1 MPTWR
6 CRMANV
12 IFHWEDIWIGRSLL
26 AQGLL
31 YTVLLSVSSFAVAFV
46 LGTLLGLLREE
57 IKGWPGKLAV
67 IYIEFL
73 RGIPLILFLIFIH
86 YGLLPLV
93 WGRSNFLLSSWLA
106 FVLFEAAYVGE
117 IIRCGLR
124 SVTLSEREAAI
135 SLGLNRWQQ
144 IREVSLPLT
153 FARMAPALVGQF
165 ISLIKDTSLA
175 AVVGVIELTRAG
187 EIIYEQ
193 RFHDL
198 EILLFQA
205 LVYFVLC
212 FSIALLGRQLESPQR
227 KAENI
232 LARTIS
238 D

>member
-1 MPTWR
+1 
-6 CRMANV
+6 MASLV
-12 IFHWEDIWIGRSLL
+12 FHWQDIWVGRSLL

-31 YTVLLSVSSFAVAFV
+31 YTVLLSVSSFTIAFI
-46 LGTLLGLLREE
+46 LGTVLGLLRAE
-57 IKGWPGKLAV
+57 IKGWPGRLAAL
-67 IYIEFL
+67 YIEFL

-86 YGLLPLV
+86 YGLMPLV
-93 WGRSNFLLSSWLA
+93 LGRSNFLLSSWLT

-117 IIRCGLR
+117 IIRGGLR
-124 SVTLSEREAAI
+124 SVSLAEREAAI
-135 SLGLNRWQQ
+135 SLGLSRWQQ
-144 IREVSLPLT
+144 IREVLLPLT
-153 FARMAPALVGQF
+153 MARMAPALVGQF
-165 ISLIKDTSLA
+165 VSLIKDTSLA

-205 LVYFVLC
+205 LVYFALC
-212 FSIALLGRQLESPQR
+212 FSVSLLGRRFESPTR
-227 KAENI
+227 KAENV

>member
-1 MPTWR
+1 MASPT
-6 CRMANV
+6 
-12 IFHWEDIWIGRSLL
+12 FHFEDIWLGRSLL

-31 YTVLLSVSSFAVAFV
+31 YTVLLSVSSFAVALP
-46 LGTLLGLLREE
+46 LGALLGLLREE
-57 IKGWPGKLAV
+57 VKGWPGKLAAF
-67 IYIEFL
+67 YIEFL

-93 WGRSNFLLSSWLA
+93 WGRSDFLVSSWLA
-106 FVLFEAAYVGE
+106 FVLFEAAYIGE
-117 IIRCGLR
+117 IIRGGLR
-124 SVTLSEREAAI
+124 SVTQTEREAAI
-135 SLGLNRWQQ
+135 SLGLSRWQQ
-144 IREVSLPLT
+144 IREIFLPLT
-153 FARMAPALVGQF
+153 FGRMTPALVGQF

-187 EIIYEQ
+187 EIIYQQ

-205 LVYFVLC
+205 LVYFILC
-212 FSIALLGRQLESPQR
+212 FSIALIGRRFESPER

-232 LARTIS
+232 LARTVS

>member
-1 MPTWR
+1 
-6 CRMANV
+6 MASPV
-12 IFHWEDIWIGRSLL
+12 FHLEDIWLGRSLL

-46 LGTLLGLLREE
+46 LGTGLGLLREE
-57 IKGWPGKLAV
+57 VKGWPGKLATL
-67 IYIEFL
+67 YIEFL

-86 YGLLPLV
+86 YGLLPLLF
-93 WGRSNFLLSSWLA
+93 GQSNFLVSSWLA
-106 FVLFEAAYVGE
+106 FVLFEAAYIGE
-117 IIRCGLR
+117 IIRGGLR
-124 SVTLSEREAAI
+124 SVSATEREAAI

-144 IREVSLPLT
+144 VREVLLPLT
-153 FARMAPALVGQF
+153 FGRMAPALVGQF

-205 LVYFVLC
+205 LVYFLLC
-212 FSIALLGRQLESPQR
+212 FGIALLGRRFESPER
-227 KAENI
+227 KAENV

>member
-1 MPTWR
+1 M
-6 CRMANV
+6 
-12 IFHWEDIWIGRSLL
+12 FHFEDIWLGRSLL

-31 YTVLLSVSSFAVAFV
+31 YTVLLSATSFAVAFV
-46 LGTLLGLLREE
+46 LGTGLGLLREE
-57 IKGWPGKLAV
+57 VKGWPGKLATL
-67 IYIEFL
+67 YIEFL

-93 WGRSNFLLSSWLA
+93 LGQSNFLISSWLA
-106 FVLFEAAYVGE
+106 FVLFEAAYIGE
-117 IIRCGLR
+117 IIRGGLR
-124 SVTLSEREAAI
+124 SVSGTEREAAI
-135 SLGLNRWQQ
+135 SLGLSRWQQ
-144 IREVSLPLT
+144 VREVLLPLT
-153 FARMAPALVGQF
+153 FARMAPALVGQL

-193 RFHDL
+193 KFHDL

-205 LVYFVLC
+205 LVYFTLC
-212 FSIALLGRQLESPQR
+212 FSIALLGRRLESPER
-227 KAENI
+227 KAENV